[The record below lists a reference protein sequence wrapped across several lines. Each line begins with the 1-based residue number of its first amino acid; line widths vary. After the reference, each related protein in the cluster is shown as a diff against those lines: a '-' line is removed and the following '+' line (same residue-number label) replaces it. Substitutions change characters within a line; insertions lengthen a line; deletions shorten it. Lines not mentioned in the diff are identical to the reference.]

1 MNFTFTEDQL
11 MFHDSV
17 KSFLTNEVTPEKIR
31 ELWESDTGRSSEL
44 WTQLAEL
51 GLTAMTV
58 PEAFGGL
65 GMNELDFVLLAE
77 ECGYTALPEALV
89 ETVMVAVPL
98 ISSLGGEQAEF
109 KETWLSRI
117 ATGEARVAVGHPD
130 NPLVSDAHVADL
142 LLLANGDEVHALSQ
156 AQVQL
161 TENPSVDPSRKLFA
175 VEWKPSS
182 ETLIS
187 GAGIADGNAGKQLWQ
202 DALDRGALAVAA
214 QQLGL
219 ARKMVDLSVD
229 YTFERKQFGK
239 PIGSF
244 QAVKHLMSNVAVQIE
259 FAKSP
264 LYKAAYSVAHGLKS
278 RAKDVSHAR
287 LVTTDAAMLG
297 AKNGI
302 QSHGAMGY
310 TWEVDLQIFMKRA
323 WSLASS
329 YGTQGFHKQRI
340 KQFILADEAQL
351 GAGSTFA

>member
-17 KSFLTNEVTPEKIR
+17 KSFLTNEITPEKIR
-31 ELWESDTGRSSEL
+31 ELWEGDSGRSDEL
-44 WTQLAEL
+44 WGQLAEL

-89 ETVMVAVPL
+89 DTVLVAVPL
-98 ISSLGGEQAEF
+98 LNSLGEDQAAF
-109 KETWLSRI
+109 KENWLSRI
-117 ATGEARVAVGHPD
+117 ASGEAKIAVGHPG

-142 LLLANGDEVHALSQ
+142 LILANGNEVHALSQ
-156 AQVQL
+156 DQVQL
-161 TENPSVDPSRKLFA
+161 IDSESVDPSRKLFS
-175 VEWKPSS
+175 VEWTPSA
-182 ETLIS
+182 ETLIADANS
-187 GAGIADGNAGKQLWQ
+187 GWQLWQ

-264 LYKAAYSVAHGLKS
+264 LYKAAYSVAHGLSS
-278 RAKDVSHAR
+278 RAKDVSHAK
-287 LVTTDAAMLG
+287 LVTTDAALLG

-302 QSHGAMGY
+302 QAHGAMGY

-323 WSLASS
+323 WALASS
-329 YGTQGFHKQRI
+329 YGTRGFHKQRV
-340 KQFILADEAQL
+340 KQFILADDAQL
-351 GAGSTFA
+351 GAGSTFAQALKG